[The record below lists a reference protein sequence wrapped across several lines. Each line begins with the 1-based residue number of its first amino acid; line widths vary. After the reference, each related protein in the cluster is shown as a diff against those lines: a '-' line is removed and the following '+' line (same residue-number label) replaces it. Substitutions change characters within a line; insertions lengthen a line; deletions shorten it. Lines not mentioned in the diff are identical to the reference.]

1 MRHTGTHA
9 LNLHRL
15 GVYGN
20 RMQLQARRGIASEIK
35 EEGKETLVVLGA
47 GWAGYQFVRKVD
59 KVSRVGD
66 SFMRLEAEP
75 IDFLA

>member
-1 MRHTGTHA
+1 M
-9 LNLHRL
+9 NLHRL

>member
-1 MRHTGTHA
+1 MSFNMRHTGTHA

-15 GVYGN
+15 GLFGN
-20 RMQLQARRGIASEIK
+20 RVQLQARRGIASEIK

-59 KVSRVGD
+59 KVSRAGT
-66 SFMRLEAEP
+66 AWCG
-75 IDFLA
+75 